1 MSSPATR
8 LPRSARLGL
17 AAVTLL
23 VAGCQDYAARRDTL
37 AFHSGEAAA
46 HNKAVHVIDPWPAA
60 AVRSDIEFDG
70 SRAVRTIERYEAG
83 GTLTIPSGGAAP
95 AAPNGGAAAA
105 SPLPSSAIK
114 P

>member
-8 LPRSARLGL
+8 LPWSARLGL

-60 AVRSDIEFDG
+60 AIRSDIESDG

-83 GTLTIPSGGAAP
+83 GTLIIPSGGAAP
-95 AAPNGGAAAA
+95 AAPTSA
-105 SPLPSSAIK
+105 LPSSAIK